1 MPIMDIA
8 LELKEAS
15 YRYPDNE
22 KYVLKDINLKISRG
36 LFYILTGPTGSGKT
50 TLLML
55 SRGFYKEYGG
65 DFNGDIHIFGQSI
78 KNFDIEELGSKIG
91 IIFQN
96 PATQL
101 HQLRVID
108 EIMSSPIYQGFP
120 WNECKTR
127 AETII
132 NELLDKNFYYRA
144 PGELSSGEQQKVAL
158 AACLAMECEI
168 LLLDE
173 PFSFLDAKSTKEILN
188 ILLKLKKEGKTII
201 LSTHNLE
208 EVSGYADRIAL
219 INSGKLISE
228 GTTEEILYSNELK
241 EILTSP
247 LSIKVAKALIRK
259 RKLEEK
265 VVNWQNLLKKIK
277 IKAKNGEMIEN
288 NTKQGSIL
296 KFDNISYTYP
306 DGTKGVENISL
317 DIYKGEILGI
327 VGINASGKTT
337 LAKLA
342 LGFLKPNKGRIYL
355 LDEDITKLDV
365 SERAKKIGYITQDP
379 MEMLFGDTVLE
390 ECAFGPKCLKLENPE
405 QLAKETLNKLGL
417 LRYEKGHP
425 DSLSGG
431 EKRLLTIADIL
442 VNNPHVL
449 ILDEPEF
456 GLDPKIWRL
465 IVCIIKKL
473 KKEGKTI
480 ILITHNLES
489 TIFLCD
495 RIAVMN
501 KGRILSAKDPTR
513 LYKDPRFLQKINLPS
528 LPFLK
533 ILKALGKNKKP
544 LSEEKFIASL
554 TDSVEVIK

>member
-8 LELKEAS
+8 LELKEVN

-55 SRGFYKEYGG
+55 ARGFYKEYGG
-65 DFNGDIHIFGQSI
+65 AFNGDIHIFGQNI
-78 KNFDIEELGSKIG
+78 KNFDIGELGSKIG

-120 WNECKTR
+120 WNECKAR

-132 NELLDKNFYYRA
+132 NELLDKNIYYRA
-144 PGELSSGEQQKVAL
+144 PNELSSGEQQKVAL

-188 ILLKLKKEGKTII
+188 ILLKLKREGKTII
-201 LSTHNLE
+201 LSTHSLE

-247 LSIKVAKALIRK
+247 LSIKFAKALIRK
-259 RKLEEK
+259 RKLK
-265 VVNWQNLLKKIK
+265 KRVVNWQNLLKKIK
-277 IKAKNGEMIEN
+277 IKSKIGEMIEN

-306 DGTKGVENISL
+306 GGTKGVKNISL

-342 LGFLKPNKGRIYL
+342 LGLLKPNKGRIYL

-365 SERAKKIGYITQDP
+365 SERAKNIGYVTQDP
-379 MEMLFGDTVLE
+379 TEMLFEDTVLE
-390 ECAFGPKCLKLENPE
+390 ECAFGPKCLRLENPK

-417 LRYEKGHP
+417 LRYKEEYP

-442 VNNPHVL
+442 VNRPQVL

-456 GLDPKIWRL
+456 GLDPKIFRS
-465 IVCIIKKL
+465 ITCIIKKL

-495 RIAVMN
+495 RVAVMN
-501 KGRILSAKDPTR
+501 KGRILKVKDPIR
-513 LYKDPRFLQKINLPS
+513 LYKDPEFLQKSNLSS
-528 LPFLK
+528 LPLFK
-533 ILKALGKNKKP
+533 TLKALGKNRKP
-544 LSEEKFIASL
+544 LSEEKFIDFLTASA
-554 TDSVEVIK
+554 EEIK